1 MNLFG
6 KTKKENIT
14 EYVPQ
19 AEDFTNQ
26 AIQKAVLR
34 IALEHPL
41 TIFPFVISII
51 SLLYLL
57 VIGLDIQA
65 FALSLGGGA
74 ISLGSWIYHFFVIGD
89 KLASKHVDNLRKLRQ
104 KNRFDEI
111 DLLFNTFRARQFRDG
126 SQAAI
131 ELKQAYERLHN
142 YLLNHERS
150 KDLHVQ
156 HFIVLA
162 EDAFEKGVNILNEV
176 LQTFLALSVVGHEK
190 LGREIELWNNELAS
204 LRDSSSREAQRKALE
219 IKIQSNENRLNL
231 YRERS
236 DEIFHLL
243 AECERIEAALD
254 SAYLQVVEL
263 IEKNP
268 DRLFK
273 GDTAIAL
280 EQAVTAASEVE
291 KKLQQRQANYN
302 DMDEEYLEAGKNQL
316 KKNIEF

>member
-1 MNLFG
+1 MNLFR

-65 FALSLGGGA
+65 FAISLGGGA

-142 YLLNHERS
+142 YLLKHERS

-162 EDAFEKGVNILNEV
+162 EDAFEKGVNILKEI
-176 LQTFLALSVVGHEK
+176 LQTFLALSVVDHEK
-190 LGREIELWNNELAS
+190 LGREIKLWNNELAS
-204 LRDSSSREAQRKALE
+204 LKDSPSREAQRKALE
-219 IKIQSNENRLNL
+219 IKIQSNKNRLNL
-231 YRERS
+231 YKERS
-236 DEIFHLL
+236 DKIFHLL
-243 AECERIEAALD
+243 AECERIEAALV

-263 IEKNP
+263 IEKDP

-291 KKLQQRQANYN
+291 KKLQQRQTNYN
-302 DMDEEYLEAGKNQL
+302 DMDEEYFEAGKNHL
-316 KKNIEF
+316 KKNMEY